1 MRGPSELYEDRRGE
15 LLEGLAELSF
25 LEQVLASRG
34 VSPKEAHE
42 TALSVAATLE
52 SLPVRA
58 RALLEAVR
66 SLVKPEGARAALGT
80 LLEGAAS
87 RVTERLARGAFVVER
102 VDVRTRLRVELAA
115 RETAQELASTLA
127 VTEGFV
133 SAALQRSTPLELSV
147 LLGGR
152 RPASRPAGSF
162 IEAALRLGEAPPIP
176 ADPKA
181 TETLVDL
188 VATRVLRARGA
199 VPLEVTLGPGP
210 RMRAAVL
217 VRERRDAAGKKMVS
231 LRDLSA
237 ALTPA
242 EGADAGAADALLDE
256 LIAAL
261 ADLVGAEV
269 AHAEGTRLLL

>member
-1 MRGPSELYEDRRGE
+1 MKGPSELYEDRRGE

-52 SLPVRA
+52 ALPQRVL
-58 RALLEAVR
+58 ALLEAVR
-66 SLVKPEGARAALGT
+66 ALVKPEGARAALST
-80 LLEGAAS
+80 LLEGAAA
-87 RVTERLARGAFVVER
+87 RVAERLARGAFVVER

-115 RETAQELASTLA
+115 RETAHELASTIA
-127 VTEGFV
+127 VAEGFV

-152 RPASRPAGSF
+152 RPASRPAGAF
-162 IEAALRLGEAPPIP
+162 VEATLRIGDAPPIP

-188 VATRVLRARGA
+188 VATRVRRARGA

-210 RMRAAVL
+210 KLRAAVN
-217 VRERRDAAGKKMVS
+217 VRERREAPGRKVVS

-237 ALTPA
+237 ALVPA
-242 EGADAGAADALLDE
+242 EGAAPEAADALLDA

-269 AHAEGTRLLL
+269 SHGDGTRLLL